1 MYPEEFQY
9 IDRTHADK
17 EEALLNK
24 KMAGSPFRK
33 PEDPAYRSV
42 TLDFH
47 GVDRMMNLGY
57 TFERVPGTES
67 TRFMLIDIDHKDTD
81 PYFAPIEY
89 GELDRVISTLGFV
102 QYAIH
107 RSSGA
112 SNGSWHVL
120 GLMEHEVGM
129 ESYKTVAHGY
139 STEIRNK
146 FASMFGKEAPSICDP
161 RLESNPRQTIFG
173 RPSAPDEEDSCLVF
187 VPGSSGRHL
196 VRKKGA
202 DEPRPVPDHETRKV
216 PLNPGEFIRYLD
228 SRGLVSEQRVEL
240 DYAFTA
246 WLPHIRKGKHKAV
259 NKIPEGKRHTTIVA
273 FMEALRD
280 CWRAWNLYLSSHG
293 MEPFTAEDFALTLGY
308 YVRDAAELTDD
319 FDENDYLDAAWEGH
333 WGRGMSDAEWCRANE
348 HRAIHGKK
356 TGELRHRF
364 VTRHYRKQKAL
375 DILESTGG
383 NFASREELMS
393 LLDSSWISRQYFM
406 GIAKGA
412 GIEVSYSE
420 TPRRGRKPKEVRRG
434 VKGRPPSVSIERIL
448 AEISGEIS
456 GDTVEYS
463 GKMEQKYKKF
473 LQRKGYRIK
482 RKRDINTENNSL

>member
-17 EEALLNK
+17 EEALANK
-24 KMAGSPFRK
+24 KKAGSVFRK
-33 PEDPAYRSV
+33 PDDPAYRSV
-42 TLDFH
+42 TLDFT
-47 GVDRMMNLGY
+47 GVDRMMLLGY

-67 TRFMLIDIDHKDTD
+67 TRFMFIDIDHKDTD
-81 PYFAPIEY
+81 PYFSPITFQ
-89 GELDRVISTLGFV
+89 ELDSVVSTLGFI
-102 QYAIH
+102 QYGIH

-112 SNGSWHVL
+112 SEGSWHIV
-120 GLMEHEVGM
+120 GLMEHEVDM
-129 ESYKTVAHGY
+129 VAYKAMAQGY
-139 STEIRNK
+139 SAEIRNA
-146 FASMFGKEAPSICDP
+146 FSSMFGKDAPRVCDQK
-161 RLESNPRQTIFG
+161 LEDNPRQTIFG
-173 RPSAPDEEDSCLVF
+173 RPSVPDEEGSYLVS

-196 VRKKGA
+196 CRTNTIKEA
-202 DEPRPVPDHETRKV
+202 RPVPDHETRKV

-240 DYAFTA
+240 EYAFTA
-246 WLPHIRKGKHKAV
+246 WLPHIRKGKHKAI
-259 NKIPEGKRHTTIVA
+259 NKIPEGMRHNIIVA

-293 MEPFTAEDFALTLGY
+293 MEPFTTEDFALTLGY

-319 FDENDYLDAAWEGH
+319 FDEKEYMDEAWKDR
-333 WGRGMSDAEWCRANE
+333 GRDMSDADWCRSNE
-348 HRAIHGKK
+348 SRAIHAKK

-364 VTRHYRKQKAL
+364 VTRTYRRQKAL

-383 NFASREELMS
+383 LFGSREELMS

-412 GIEVSYSE
+412 GVAVSYSE
-420 TPRRGRKPKEVRRG
+420 APRRGRKPKEVRPG
-434 VKGRPPSVSIERIL
+434 VKGRPSSVSLDGIL
-448 AEISGEIS
+448 QEISGEVS

-463 GKMEQKYKKF
+463 GKILPKYRKF
-473 LQRKGYRIK
+473 LQRKGYKIK
-482 RKRDINTENNSL
+482 RKNGT